1 MSKWYEDIKNT
12 DDVVVSTRVRLAR
25 NLSQYA
31 FPNRM
36 DKETSKKAAL
46 EIKDALCENYGEKL
60 ETVEMKSC
68 SQKSCLVEEH
78 IISPDF
84 SIDNEL
90 YRLLVTDQ
98 NGNLAVM
105 INEEDHIRIQAIF
118 SGFMIEKAYETANR
132 ADDAISKG
140 TKIAFNEKLGYLTSC
155 PTNLGTGMRVSVMLH
170 LPALSAYGYIK
181 NTIAS
186 LNKIGLTVRGIYGE
200 GSDAQGN
207 LYQVSNEVTLGISET
222 DTIEKLKGAVNH
234 VVERER
240 EMRRKMLEGD
250 ASKNLSD
257 TLWRSYG
264 TLRYA
269 RKIDTAESAKLISN
283 VRLAAS
289 CGIISECKD
298 KNLIKLLFEVMPNH
312 IASRFQDAVNPDMR
326 DKYRADIIRQFFE

>member
-1 MSKWYEDIKNT
+1 MSKWYDDIKYT

-25 NLSQYA
+25 NLSRYP
-31 FPNRM
+31 FPNKM
-36 DKETSKKAAL
+36 DSEMSKKAAL
-46 EIKDALCENYGEKL
+46 EIKDALISNYGGKL
-60 ETVEMKSC
+60 ETVEMKAGTDN
-68 SQKSCLVEEH
+68 SCLVEEH

-84 SIDNEL
+84 STDSRL
-90 YRLLVTDQ
+90 YRLLITDEK
-98 NGNLAVM
+98 GNLAVM
-105 INEEDHIRIQAIF
+105 LNEEDHVRIQAIF
-118 SGFMIEKAYETANR
+118 PGFMIEKAYEEANK
-132 ADDAISKG
+132 ADDAIAKG

-170 LPALSAYGYIK
+170 LPALSALGYIK
-181 NTIAS
+181 NTVAT

-222 DTIEKLKGAVNH
+222 DTIEKLKSAVNH

-240 EMRRKMLEGD
+240 EMRKKMLEGD
-250 ASKNLSD
+250 TSKSLSD

-264 TLRYA
+264 ALRYA

-289 CGIISECKD
+289 CGIIPEVKD
-298 KNLIKLLFEVMPNH
+298 KNLIKLLFEIMPNH
-312 IASRFQDAVNPDMR
+312 IASRFQDAVNGDMR
-326 DKYRADIIRQFFE
+326 DKYRADIIRHFFE